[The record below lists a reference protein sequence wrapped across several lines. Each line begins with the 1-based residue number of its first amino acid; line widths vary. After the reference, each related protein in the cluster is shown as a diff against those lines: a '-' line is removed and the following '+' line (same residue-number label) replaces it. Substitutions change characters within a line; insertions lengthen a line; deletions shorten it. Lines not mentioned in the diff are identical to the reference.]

1 MTTATSAAL
10 KARQL
15 KVDQNAFDTN
25 EFIIRCVSFLLLLA
39 WGPQG

>member
-1 MTTATSAAL
+1 MTAAQTAAL

-25 EFIIRCVSFLLLLA
+25 EFLLRYVPCHFRHA
-39 WGPQG
+39 DIC

>member
-1 MTTATSAAL
+1 MTTAQTAAL

-25 EFIIRCVSFLLLLA
+25 EFLLRCV
-39 WGPQG
+39 